1 MEIRVKYFGSVAEET
16 GKAEETIQLQDG
28 VVEIWDFVTT
38 IFNKY
43 GLVKDPS
50 IQVAVNQVLQKKGF
64 IQHGDEIAFLP
75 PYAGG

>member
-16 GKAEETIQLQDG
+16 GKAEETIFLR
-28 VVEIWDFVTT
+28 ESIIELWEFVTS

-43 GLVKDPS
+43 ELDNDPT
-50 IQVAVNQVLQKKGF
+50 IQVAVNQVLRKNAILQN
-64 IQHGDEIAFLP
+64 GDEIAFLP